1 MINILVDLVHFL
13 ARLAFVLVLVNVFLS
28 YFMAPHHPF
37 RRNIE
42 RIVEPFL
49 LPIRKVLPP
58 IANIDFSPIVLIL
71 LIQLVEYLL
80 VLLLNY
86 LR

>member
-28 YFMAPHHPF
+28 YFMAPHHPI

-58 IANIDFSPIVLIL
+58 SANIDFSPIVLIL